1 MSRLFKLALLVAL
14 CLGLTRAPVLPR
26 AAVAADRMSSSSP
39 LGSILSS
46 LFTGSSA
53 DESADLQ
60 KALRAT
66 DEEWSIIYP
75 ALEQIVAV
83 RAAVEADGSA
93 TQGTGLTRR
102 FGNGPMGGSSMDVPT
117 MAGRGGGRYGGRVS
131 PFDPSLAPG
140 GRATV
145 SGQGAALTRGLSRNW
160 ANSVKTGQ
168 GNSVLLLLNELQS
181 MLDDGNSTENQLF
194 DKLNIIRA
202 ARAKAA
208 RDLDAAES
216 DLQRLLTI
224 DQLAVLVSLGYID

>member
-1 MSRLFKLALLVAL
+1 
-14 CLGLTRAPVLPR
+14 LTRAPVLPR

-75 ALEQIVAV
+75 ELEQIVAL
-83 RAAVEADGSA
+83 RAAVEADGSTA
-93 TQGTGLTRR
+93 AGTGLTRR

-140 GRATV
+140 GRV
-145 SGQGAALTRGLSRNW
+145 SGQGAALTRGLARNW

-168 GNSVLLLLNELQS
+168 GNSVLILLNELQS
-181 MLDDGNSTENQLF
+181 LLDDENSTDNQLF
-194 DKLNIIRA
+194 DKLNVIRA
-202 ARAKAA
+202 ARAKATC
-208 RDLDAAES
+208 DLDAAQS
-216 DLQRLLTI
+216 DLKQLLTI